1 MTNVD
6 YSKFTSEDFLKDK
19 YFLKSI
25 KTPTKESN
33 AFWEEQLLTEKIR
46 EKEFR
51 VAKNIILSANIP
63 HHTISEEELS
73 ELWNKIEKSNKQK
86 PLQRHSRLIQFASV
100 AASLAILFALSYT
113 FWSKQSNNDS
123 SLISIAKSMQIQ
135 GDSSAV
141 QLILNNEKNI
151 TLDQENVTIE
161 YNATGDVIVNKQQV
175 AHNIASNTNGPAQLA
190 ETNTYNQLIVPK
202 GKRSSIVFG
211 DGTKLWVNSGSRI
224 VYPISFEK
232 DKREIYVE
240 GEVYLEVTKD
250 KSRPFIVSTNKMN
263 IAVLGTS
270 FNVTAYTSDKEQS
283 VVLVTGAVEV
293 KTDSNK
299 KIALTPNNRLTY
311 TGGQLDVENVDAS
324 LYVSWVEGLYIY
336 NSEKLGTILDRLSR
350 YYGKTITYDA
360 RVSELRC
367 SGKLDMKDELLDV
380 LAGLAQTA
388 PITWQYNEIE
398 NELCITYK

>member
-1 MTNVD
+1 MTNID
-6 YSKFTSEDFLKDK
+6 YSKFTSEDFLKDT

-33 AFWEEQLLTEKIR
+33 AFWKEQLLTEKIQ

-63 HHTISEEELS
+63 HHTISEEELN

-113 FWSKQSNNDS
+113 FWSKQSNNGR
-123 SLISIAKSMQIQ
+123 SLISIAKLMQVQ

-141 QLILNNEKNI
+141 QLILNNDKNI

-175 AHNIASNTNGPAQLA
+175 AHNIASNTNGPAQLS

-224 VYPISFEK
+224 VYPISFKK

-293 KTDSNK
+293 NTDSNK

-324 LYVSWVEGLYIY
+324 LYISWVEGLYIY

>member
-1 MTNVD
+1 MTNID
-6 YSKFTSEDFLKDK
+6 YSKFTSEDFLKDT

-33 AFWEEQLLTEKIR
+33 AFWKEQLLTEKIR

-113 FWSKQSNNDS
+113 FWSKQSNNGS
-123 SLISIAKSMQIQ
+123 YLISIAKSMQVQ

-141 QLILNNEKNI
+141 QLILNNDKNI

-175 AHNIASNTNGPAQLA
+175 AHNIASNTNGPAQLS

-224 VYPISFEK
+224 VYPISFKK

-250 KSRPFIVSTNKMN
+250 KTRPFIVSTNKMN

-270 FNVTAYTSDKEQS
+270 FNVTAYTADKEQS

-293 KTDSNK
+293 NTDSNK

-324 LYVSWVEGLYIY
+324 LYISWVEGLYIY

>member
-1 MTNVD
+1 MTNID
-6 YSKFTSEDFLKDK
+6 YSKFTSEDFLKDT

-33 AFWEEQLLTEKIR
+33 AFWKEQLLTKKIR

-63 HHTISEEELS
+63 HHTITEEELS

-175 AHNIASNTNGPAQLA
+175 AHNIASNTNGPAQLS

-224 VYPISFEK
+224 VYPISFKK

-270 FNVTAYTSDKEQS
+270 FNVTAYTADKEQS

-293 KTDSNK
+293 NTDSNK

-324 LYVSWVEGLYIY
+324 LYISWVEGLYIY

>member
-1 MTNVD
+1 MTNID
-6 YSKFTSEDFLKDK
+6 YSKFTSEDFLKDT

-33 AFWEEQLLTEKIR
+33 AFWKEQLLTEKIR

-73 ELWNKIEKSNKQK
+73 ELWNKIEKFNKQK

-100 AASLAILFALSYT
+100 AASFAILVALSYT
-113 FWSKQSNNDS
+113 FWSKQSNNGS
-123 SLISIAKSMQIQ
+123 SLISIAKSMQVQ

-141 QLILNNEKNI
+141 QLILNNDKNI

-175 AHNIASNTNGPAQLA
+175 AHNIASNTNGPAQLS

-224 VYPISFEK
+224 VYPISFKK

-270 FNVTAYTSDKEQS
+270 FNVTAYTTDKEQS

-293 KTDSNK
+293 NTDSNK

>member
-1 MTNVD
+1 MTNID
-6 YSKFTSEDFLKDK
+6 YSKFTSEDFLKDT

-33 AFWEEQLLTEKIR
+33 AFWKKQLLTKKIR

-86 PLQRHSRLIQFASV
+86 PLQRHSRLIQFAAV

-113 FWSKQSNNDS
+113 FWSKQSNNGR
-123 SLISIAKSMQIQ
+123 SLISIAKLMQVQ

-141 QLILNNEKNI
+141 QLILNNDKNI

-175 AHNIASNTNGPAQLA
+175 AHNIASNTNGPAQLS

-224 VYPISFEK
+224 VYPISFKK

-250 KSRPFIVSTNKMN
+250 KTRPFIVSTNKMN

-270 FNVTAYTSDKEQS
+270 FNVTAYTADKEQS

-293 KTDSNK
+293 NTDSNK

-324 LYVSWVEGLYIY
+324 LYISWVEGLYIY

-367 SGKLDMKDELLDV
+367 SGKLDMKEELLDV

>member
-1 MTNVD
+1 MTNID
-6 YSKFTSEDFLKDK
+6 YSKFTSEDFLKDT

-33 AFWEEQLLTEKIR
+33 AFWKEQLLTKKIR

-86 PLQRHSRLIQFASV
+86 PLQRHSRLIQFAAV

-113 FWSKQSNNDS
+113 FLSKQSNNGS
-123 SLISIAKSMQIQ
+123 SLISIAKSMQVQ

-141 QLILNNEKNI
+141 QLILNNDKNI

-175 AHNIASNTNGPAQLA
+175 AHNIASNTNGPAQLS

-224 VYPISFEK
+224 VYPISFKK

-250 KSRPFIVSTNKMN
+250 KTRPFIVSTNKMN

-270 FNVTAYTSDKEQS
+270 FNVTAYTADKEQS

-293 KTDSNK
+293 NTDSNK

>member
-6 YSKFTSEDFLKDK
+6 YSKFTSEDFLKDT

-25 KTPTKESN
+25 KTPAKESN
-33 AFWEEQLLTEKIR
+33 AFWEELLLTKMIQ

-51 VAKNIILSANIP
+51 VAKSIILSANIP

-113 FWSKQSNNDS
+113 FWSKQSNNSS
-123 SLISIAKSMQIQ
+123 SLISIAKSMQVL

-141 QLILNNEKNI
+141 QLILNNDKNI

-161 YNATGDVIVNKQQV
+161 YNSAGDVIVNKQQI
-175 AHNIASNTNGPAQLA
+175 AHNIASSTNGSAQLS

-250 KSRPFIVSTNKMN
+250 KTRPFIVSTNKMN

-270 FNVTAYTSDKEQS
+270 FNVTAYTTDKEQS

-293 KTDSNK
+293 NTDSNK

-367 SGKLDMKDELLDV
+367 SGKLDMKDELQDV
-380 LAGLAQTA
+380 LTGLAQTA

>member
-6 YSKFTSEDFLKDK
+6 YSKFTSEDFLKDT

-33 AFWEEQLLTEKIR
+33 AFWEELLLTKMIQ

-51 VAKNIILSANIP
+51 VAKSIILSANIP

-86 PLQRHSRLIQFASV
+86 PLQRHSRLIQFASI

-113 FWSKQSNNDS
+113 FWSKQSNNSS
-123 SLISIAKSMQIQ
+123 SLISIAKSMQVL

-141 QLILNNEKNI
+141 QLILNNDKNI

-161 YNATGDVIVNKQQV
+161 YNSAGDVIVNKQQV
-175 AHNIASNTNGPAQLA
+175 AHNIASSTNGSAQLS

-270 FNVTAYTSDKEQS
+270 FNVTAYTTDKEQS

-293 KTDSNK
+293 NTDSNK

-311 TGGQLDVENVDAS
+311 IGGQLDVENVDAS

-367 SGKLDMKDELLDV
+367 SGKLDMKDELQDV
-380 LAGLAQTA
+380 LTGLAQTA

>member
-1 MTNVD
+1 MTNID
-6 YSKFTSEDFLKDK
+6 YSKFTSEDFLKDT

-33 AFWEEQLLTEKIR
+33 AFWKEQLLTKKIR

-51 VAKNIILSANIP
+51 VAKNIILSANMP
-63 HHTISEEELS
+63 HHTITEEELS

-86 PLQRHSRLIQFASV
+86 PLQRHSRLIQFAAI

-113 FWSKQSNNDS
+113 FWSKQSNNGR
-123 SLISIAKSMQIQ
+123 SLISIAKSMQVQ

-141 QLILNNEKNI
+141 QLILNNDKNI

-175 AHNIASNTNGPAQLA
+175 AHNIASNTNGPAQLS

-224 VYPISFEK
+224 VYPISFKK

-250 KSRPFIVSTNKMN
+250 KTRPFIVSTNKMN

-270 FNVTAYTSDKEQS
+270 FNVTAYTADKEQS

-293 KTDSNK
+293 NTDSNK

-311 TGGQLDVENVDAS
+311 TGGLLDVENVDAS
-324 LYVSWVEGLYIY
+324 LYISWVEGLYIY

>member
-1 MTNVD
+1 MTNID
-6 YSKFTSEDFLKDK
+6 YSKFTSEDFLKDT

-33 AFWEEQLLTEKIR
+33 AFWKEQLLTEKIQ

-63 HHTISEEELS
+63 HHTITEEELS

-86 PLQRHSRLIQFASV
+86 PLQLHSRLIQFAAV
-100 AASLAILFALSYT
+100 AASLAILFADSYT
-113 FWSKQSNNDS
+113 FWCKQSHIGS
-123 SLISIAKSMQIQ
+123 SFISIAKSMQVQ

-141 QLILNNEKNI
+141 QLILNNDKNI

-175 AHNIASNTNGPAQLA
+175 AHNIASNTNGPAQLS

-224 VYPISFEK
+224 VYPISFKK

-250 KSRPFIVSTNKMN
+250 KTRPFIVSTNKMN

-270 FNVTAYTSDKEQS
+270 FNVTAYTADKEQS

-293 KTDSNK
+293 NTDSNK

-324 LYVSWVEGLYIY
+324 LYISWVEGLYIY

>member
-1 MTNVD
+1 MTNID
-6 YSKFTSEDFLKDK
+6 YSKFTSEDFLKDT

-33 AFWEEQLLTEKIR
+33 AFWKEQLLTEKIQ

-224 VYPISFEK
+224 VYPISFKK

-250 KSRPFIVSTNKMN
+250 KTRPFIVSTNKMN

-270 FNVTAYTSDKEQS
+270 FNVTAYTADKEQS

-293 KTDSNK
+293 NTDSNK

-324 LYVSWVEGLYIY
+324 LYISWVEGLYIY

>member
-1 MTNVD
+1 MTNID
-6 YSKFTSEDFLKDK
+6 YSKFTSEDFLKDT

-33 AFWEEQLLTEKIR
+33 AFWKKQLLTKKIR

-51 VAKNIILSANIP
+51 VAKNIILSANMP
-63 HHTISEEELS
+63 HHTITEEELS

-86 PLQRHSRLIQFASV
+86 PLQRHSRLIQFAAI
-100 AASLAILFALSYT
+100 AASFAILVARSYT
-113 FWSKQSNNDS
+113 FWSKQSNNGS
-123 SLISIAKSMQIQ
+123 SLISIAKSMQVQ

-141 QLILNNEKNI
+141 QLILNNDKNI

-175 AHNIASNTNGPAQLA
+175 AHNIASNTNGPAQLS

-224 VYPISFEK
+224 VYPISFKK

-250 KSRPFIVSTNKMN
+250 KTRPFIVSTNKMN

>member
-6 YSKFTSEDFLKDK
+6 YSKFTSEDFLKDT

-33 AFWEEQLLTEKIR
+33 AFWEELLLTKMIQ

-51 VAKNIILSANIP
+51 VAKSIILSANIP

-113 FWSKQSNNDS
+113 FWSKQSNNSS
-123 SLISIAKSMQIQ
+123 SLISIAKSMQVL

-141 QLILNNEKNI
+141 QLILNNDKNI

-161 YNATGDVIVNKQQV
+161 YNSAGDVIVNKQQI
-175 AHNIASNTNGPAQLA
+175 AHNIASSTNGSAQLS

-270 FNVTAYTSDKEQS
+270 FNVTAYTTDKEQS

-293 KTDSNK
+293 NTDSNK

-367 SGKLDMKDELLDV
+367 SGKLDMKDELQDV
-380 LAGLAQTA
+380 LTGLAQTA

>member
-1 MTNVD
+1 M
-6 YSKFTSEDFLKDK
+6 
-19 YFLKSI
+19 KSI

>member
-1 MTNVD
+1 MTNID
-6 YSKFTSEDFLKDK
+6 YSKFTSEDFLKDT

-33 AFWEEQLLTEKIR
+33 AFWKEQLLTEKIR

-100 AASLAILFALSYT
+100 AASFAILVALSYT
-113 FWSKQSNNDS
+113 FWSKQSNNGR
-123 SLISIAKSMQIQ
+123 SLISIAKLMQVQ

-141 QLILNNEKNI
+141 QLILNNDKNI

-175 AHNIASNTNGPAQLA
+175 AHNIASNTNGPAQLS

-224 VYPISFEK
+224 VYPISFKK

-250 KSRPFIVSTNKMN
+250 KTRPFIVSTNKMN

-270 FNVTAYTSDKEQS
+270 FNVTAYTADKEQS

-293 KTDSNK
+293 NTDSNK

-324 LYVSWVEGLYIY
+324 LYISWVEGLYIY

>member
-1 MTNVD
+1 MTNID
-6 YSKFTSEDFLKDK
+6 YSKFTSEDFLKDT

-33 AFWEEQLLTEKIR
+33 AFWKEQLLTEKIR

-113 FWSKQSNNDS
+113 FWSKQSNNGR
-123 SLISIAKSMQIQ
+123 SLISIAKLMQVQ

-141 QLILNNEKNI
+141 QLILNNDKNI

-161 YNATGDVIVNKQQV
+161 YNATGDVIINKQQV
-175 AHNIASNTNGPAQLA
+175 AHNITSNTNGPAQLS

-224 VYPISFEK
+224 VYPISFKK

-270 FNVTAYTSDKEQS
+270 FNVTAYTADKEQS

-293 KTDSNK
+293 NTDSNK

-324 LYVSWVEGLYIY
+324 LYISWVEGLYIY

-367 SGKLDMKDELLDV
+367 SGKLDMKEELLDV

>member
-1 MTNVD
+1 MTNID
-6 YSKFTSEDFLKDK
+6 YSKFTSEDFLKDT

-86 PLQRHSRLIQFASV
+86 PLQRHSRLIQFASI

-113 FWSKQSNNDS
+113 FWSKQSNNGR
-123 SLISIAKSMQIQ
+123 SLISIAKLMQVQ

-141 QLILNNEKNI
+141 QLILNNDKNI

-175 AHNIASNTNGPAQLA
+175 AHNIASNTNGPAQLS

-224 VYPISFEK
+224 VYPISFKK

-270 FNVTAYTSDKEQS
+270 FNVTAYTADKEQS

-293 KTDSNK
+293 NTDSNK

-324 LYVSWVEGLYIY
+324 LYISWVEGLYIY

>member
-1 MTNVD
+1 MTNID
-6 YSKFTSEDFLKDK
+6 YSKFTSEDFLKDT

-33 AFWEEQLLTEKIR
+33 AFWKEQLLTEKIR

-63 HHTISEEELS
+63 HHTISEEELN

-86 PLQRHSRLIQFASV
+86 PLQRHSRLIQFAAV

-113 FWSKQSNNDS
+113 FWSKQSNNSS
-123 SLISIAKSMQIQ
+123 SLISIAKSMQVQ

-141 QLILNNEKNI
+141 QLILNNDKNI

-175 AHNIASNTNGPAQLA
+175 AHNIASNTNGPAQLS

-224 VYPISFEK
+224 VYPISFKK

-250 KSRPFIVSTNKMN
+250 KTRPFIVSTNKMN

-270 FNVTAYTSDKEQS
+270 FNVTAYTADKEQS

-293 KTDSNK
+293 NTDSNK

-367 SGKLDMKDELLDV
+367 SGKLDMKDELQDV
-380 LAGLAQTA
+380 LTGLAQTA

>member
-1 MTNVD
+1 MTNID
-6 YSKFTSEDFLKDK
+6 YSKFTSEDFLKDT

-25 KTPTKESN
+25 NTPTKESN
-33 AFWEEQLLTEKIR
+33 AFWKEQLLTEKIQ

-123 SLISIAKSMQIQ
+123 SLISIAKSMQVQ

-141 QLILNNEKNI
+141 QLILNNDKNI

-175 AHNIASNTNGPAQLA
+175 AHNIASNTNGPAQLS

-224 VYPISFEK
+224 VYPISFKK

-250 KSRPFIVSTNKMN
+250 KTRPFIVSTNKMN

-270 FNVTAYTSDKEQS
+270 FNVTAYTADKEQS

-293 KTDSNK
+293 NTDSNK

-324 LYVSWVEGLYIY
+324 LYISWVEGLYIY

>member
-1 MTNVD
+1 
-6 YSKFTSEDFLKDK
+6 
-19 YFLKSI
+19 
-25 KTPTKESN
+25 
-33 AFWEEQLLTEKIR
+33 
-46 EKEFR
+46 
-51 VAKNIILSANIP
+51 
-63 HHTISEEELS
+63 
-73 ELWNKIEKSNKQK
+73 
-86 PLQRHSRLIQFASV
+86 
-100 AASLAILFALSYT
+100 
-113 FWSKQSNNDS
+113 
-123 SLISIAKSMQIQ
+123 
-135 GDSSAV
+135 
-141 QLILNNEKNI
+141 
-151 TLDQENVTIE
+151 
-161 YNATGDVIVNKQQV
+161 
-175 AHNIASNTNGPAQLA
+175 
-190 ETNTYNQLIVPK
+190 
-202 GKRSSIVFG
+202 
-211 DGTKLWVNSGSRI
+211 
-224 VYPISFEK
+224 
-232 DKREIYVE
+232 
-240 GEVYLEVTKD
+240 
-250 KSRPFIVSTNKMN
+250 MN

-270 FNVTAYTSDKEQS
+270 FNVTAYTADKEQS

-293 KTDSNK
+293 NTDSNK

>member
-1 MTNVD
+1 MTNID
-6 YSKFTSEDFLKDK
+6 YSKFTSEDFLKDT

-33 AFWEEQLLTEKIR
+33 AFWKKQLLTKKIR

-51 VAKNIILSANIP
+51 VAKNIILSANMP
-63 HHTISEEELS
+63 HHTITEEELS

-113 FWSKQSNNDS
+113 FWSKQSNNGR
-123 SLISIAKSMQIQ
+123 SLISIAKLMQVQ

-141 QLILNNEKNI
+141 QLILNNDKNI

-175 AHNIASNTNGPAQLA
+175 AHNIASNTNGPAQLS

-224 VYPISFEK
+224 VYPISFKK

-250 KSRPFIVSTNKMN
+250 KTRPFIVSTNKMN

-293 KTDSNK
+293 NTDSNK

-324 LYVSWVEGLYIY
+324 LYISWVEGLYIY

-367 SGKLDMKDELLDV
+367 SGKLDMKNELLDV

>member
-1 MTNVD
+1 MTNID
-6 YSKFTSEDFLKDK
+6 YSKFTSEDFLKDT
-19 YFLKSI
+19 YFLKSM

-33 AFWEEQLLTEKIR
+33 AFWKEQLLTEKIQ

-86 PLQRHSRLIQFASV
+86 PLQRHSRLIQFAAV

-113 FWSKQSNNDS
+113 LWSKQSNNGS
-123 SLISIAKSMQIQ
+123 SLISIAKSMQVQ

-141 QLILNNEKNI
+141 QLILNNDKNI

-175 AHNIASNTNGPAQLA
+175 AHNIASNTNGPAQLS

-224 VYPISFEK
+224 VYPISFKK

-250 KSRPFIVSTNKMN
+250 KTRPFIVSTNKMN

-270 FNVTAYTSDKEQS
+270 FNVTAYTADKEQS

-293 KTDSNK
+293 NTDSNK

-324 LYVSWVEGLYIY
+324 LYISWVEGLYIY

-350 YYGKTITYDA
+350 YYGKTITYDE

-367 SGKLDMKDELLDV
+367 SGKLDMKEELLDV

>member
-1 MTNVD
+1 MTNID
-6 YSKFTSEDFLKDK
+6 YSKFTSEDFLKDT

-33 AFWEEQLLTEKIR
+33 AFWKEQLLTEKIQ

-63 HHTISEEELS
+63 HHTITEEELS

-86 PLQRHSRLIQFASV
+86 PLQRHSRLIQFAAV

-113 FWSKQSNNDS
+113 FWSKQSNNGS
-123 SLISIAKSMQIQ
+123 SLISIAKLMQVQ

-141 QLILNNEKNI
+141 QLILNNDKNI

-175 AHNIASNTNGPAQLA
+175 AHNIASNTNGPAQLS

-224 VYPISFEK
+224 VYPISFKK

-250 KSRPFIVSTNKMN
+250 KTRPFIVSTNKMN
-263 IAVLGTS
+263 IAVFGNIYRPVILS
-270 FNVTAYTSDKEQS
+270 HIKVIFDFFSDKNAQS
-283 VVLVTGAVEV
+283 HKAMHDFLLKGIELANECDLKFKVNQNQRLLV
-293 KTDSNK
+293 
-299 KIALTPNNRLTY
+299 
-311 TGGQLDVENVDAS
+311 
-324 LYVSWVEGLYIY
+324 
-336 NSEKLGTILDRLSR
+336 
-350 YYGKTITYDA
+350 
-360 RVSELRC
+360 
-367 SGKLDMKDELLDV
+367 
-380 LAGLAQTA
+380 
-388 PITWQYNEIE
+388 
-398 NELCITYK
+398 ELCLMQLASITFDGEKKK

>member
-1 MTNVD
+1 MTNID
-6 YSKFTSEDFLKDK
+6 YSKFTSEDFLKDT

-33 AFWEEQLLTEKIR
+33 AFWKKQLLTKKIR

-63 HHTISEEELS
+63 HHTITEEELS

-113 FWSKQSNNDS
+113 FWSKQSNNGR
-123 SLISIAKSMQIQ
+123 SLISIAKLMQVQ

-141 QLILNNEKNI
+141 QLILNNDKNI

-175 AHNIASNTNGPAQLA
+175 AHNITSNTNGPAQLS

-224 VYPISFEK
+224 VYPISFKK

-270 FNVTAYTSDKEQS
+270 FNVTAYTADKEQS

-293 KTDSNK
+293 NTDSNK

-324 LYVSWVEGLYIY
+324 LYVSWVGGLYIY

>member
-1 MTNVD
+1 MTNID
-6 YSKFTSEDFLKDK
+6 YSKFTSEDFLKDT

-33 AFWEEQLLTEKIR
+33 AFWKEQLLTEKIQ

-86 PLQRHSRLIQFASV
+86 PLQRHSRLIQFAAV

-113 FWSKQSNNDS
+113 FLSKQSNNGS
-123 SLISIAKSMQIQ
+123 SLISIAKSMQVQ

-141 QLILNNEKNI
+141 QLILNNDKNI

-175 AHNIASNTNGPAQLA
+175 AHNIASNTNGPAQLS

-224 VYPISFEK
+224 VYPISFKK

-250 KSRPFIVSTNKMN
+250 KTRPFIVSTNKMN

-270 FNVTAYTSDKEQS
+270 FNVTAYTADKEQS

-293 KTDSNK
+293 NTDSNK

-324 LYVSWVEGLYIY
+324 LYISWVEGLYIY

>member
-1 MTNVD
+1 MTNID
-6 YSKFTSEDFLKDK
+6 YSKFTSEDFLKDT

-33 AFWEEQLLTEKIR
+33 AFWKEQLLTEKIQ

-63 HHTISEEELS
+63 HHTITEEELS

-113 FWSKQSNNDS
+113 FWSKQSNNGR
-123 SLISIAKSMQIQ
+123 SLISIAKLMQVQ

-141 QLILNNEKNI
+141 QLILNNDKNI
-151 TLDQENVTIE
+151 TLDQKNVTIE

-175 AHNIASNTNGPAQLA
+175 AHNIASNTNGPAQLS

-224 VYPISFEK
+224 VYPISFKK

-250 KSRPFIVSTNKMN
+250 KTRPFIVSTNKMN

-270 FNVTAYTSDKEQS
+270 FNVTAYTADKEQS

-293 KTDSNK
+293 NTDSNK

>member
-86 PLQRHSRLIQFASV
+86 PMQRHSRLIQFAAV

-141 QLILNNEKNI
+141 QLILNNDKNI

>member
-1 MTNVD
+1 MTNID
-6 YSKFTSEDFLKDK
+6 YSKFTSEDFLKDT

-33 AFWEEQLLTEKIR
+33 AFWKEQLLTEKIQ

-141 QLILNNEKNI
+141 QLILNNDKNI

-175 AHNIASNTNGPAQLA
+175 AHNIASNTNGPAQLS

-224 VYPISFEK
+224 VYPISFKK

-250 KSRPFIVSTNKMN
+250 KTRPFIVSTNKMN

-270 FNVTAYTSDKEQS
+270 FNVTAYTADKEQS

-293 KTDSNK
+293 NTDSNK

-324 LYVSWVEGLYIY
+324 LYISWVEGLYIY

>member
-1 MTNVD
+1 MTNID
-6 YSKFTSEDFLKDK
+6 YSKFTSEDFLKDT

-33 AFWEEQLLTEKIR
+33 AFWKEQLLTKKIR

-86 PLQRHSRLIQFASV
+86 PLQRHSRLIQFAAV

-113 FWSKQSNNDS
+113 FWSKQSNNGR
-123 SLISIAKSMQIQ
+123 SLISIAKLMQVQ

-141 QLILNNEKNI
+141 QLILNNDKNI

-175 AHNIASNTNGPAQLA
+175 AHNIASNTNGPAQLS

-224 VYPISFEK
+224 VYPISFKK

-250 KSRPFIVSTNKMN
+250 KTRPFIVSTNKMN

-270 FNVTAYTSDKEQS
+270 FNVTAYTADKEQS

-293 KTDSNK
+293 NTDSNK

-324 LYVSWVEGLYIY
+324 LYISWVEGLYIY

>member
-1 MTNVD
+1 MTNID
-6 YSKFTSEDFLKDK
+6 YSKFTSEDFLKDT

-86 PLQRHSRLIQFASV
+86 PLQRHSRLIQFASI

-113 FWSKQSNNDS
+113 FWSKQSNNDR
-123 SLISIAKSMQIQ
+123 SLISIAKLMQVQ

-141 QLILNNEKNI
+141 QLILNNDKNI

-175 AHNIASNTNGPAQLA
+175 AHNIASNTNGPAQLS

-224 VYPISFEK
+224 VYPISFKK

-250 KSRPFIVSTNKMN
+250 KTRPFIVSTNKMN

-270 FNVTAYTSDKEQS
+270 FNVTAYTADKEQS

-293 KTDSNK
+293 NTDSNK

-324 LYVSWVEGLYIY
+324 LYISWVEGLYIY

>member
-1 MTNVD
+1 MTNID
-6 YSKFTSEDFLKDK
+6 YSKFTSEDFLKDT

-25 KTPTKESN
+25 KTPTKESI
-33 AFWEEQLLTEKIR
+33 AFWKKQLLTKKIR

-113 FWSKQSNNDS
+113 FWSKQSNNGR
-123 SLISIAKSMQIQ
+123 SLISIAKLMQVQ

-141 QLILNNEKNI
+141 QLILNNDKNI

-175 AHNIASNTNGPAQLA
+175 AHNIASNTNGPAQLS

-224 VYPISFEK
+224 VYPISFKK

-250 KSRPFIVSTNKMN
+250 KTRPFIVSTNKMN

-270 FNVTAYTSDKEQS
+270 FNVTAYTADKEQS

-293 KTDSNK
+293 NTDSNK

-324 LYVSWVEGLYIY
+324 LYISWVEGLYIY

>member
-1 MTNVD
+1 MTNID
-6 YSKFTSEDFLKDK
+6 YSKFTSEDFLKDT

-33 AFWEEQLLTEKIR
+33 AFWKEQLLTEKIQ

-113 FWSKQSNNDS
+113 FWSKQSNNGR
-123 SLISIAKSMQIQ
+123 SLISIAKLMQVQ

-141 QLILNNEKNI
+141 QLILNNDKNI

-175 AHNIASNTNGPAQLA
+175 AHNIASNTNGPAQLS

-224 VYPISFEK
+224 VYPISFKK

-250 KSRPFIVSTNKMN
+250 KTRPFIVSTNKMN

-270 FNVTAYTSDKEQS
+270 FNVTAYTADKEQS

-293 KTDSNK
+293 NTDSNK

-324 LYVSWVEGLYIY
+324 LYISWVEGLYIY

>member
-1 MTNVD
+1 MTNID
-6 YSKFTSEDFLKDK
+6 YSKFTSEDFLKDT

-86 PLQRHSRLIQFASV
+86 PLQRHSRLIQFASI

-113 FWSKQSNNDS
+113 FWSKQSNNDR
-123 SLISIAKSMQIQ
+123 SLISIAKLMQVQ

-141 QLILNNEKNI
+141 QLILNNDKNI

-175 AHNIASNTNGPAQLA
+175 AHNIASNTNGPAQLS

-224 VYPISFEK
+224 VYPISFKK

-270 FNVTAYTSDKEQS
+270 FNVTAYTADKEQS

-293 KTDSNK
+293 NTDSNK

-324 LYVSWVEGLYIY
+324 LYISWVEGLYIY

>member
-1 MTNVD
+1 MTNID
-6 YSKFTSEDFLKDK
+6 YSKFTSEDFLKDT

-33 AFWEEQLLTEKIR
+33 AFWKEQLLTEKIR

-86 PLQRHSRLIQFASV
+86 PLQRHSRLIQFAAV

-113 FWSKQSNNDS
+113 FLSKQSNNGS
-123 SLISIAKSMQIQ
+123 SLISIAKSMQVQ

-141 QLILNNEKNI
+141 QLILNNDKNI

-175 AHNIASNTNGPAQLA
+175 AHNIASNTNGPAQLS

-224 VYPISFEK
+224 VYPISFKK

-250 KSRPFIVSTNKMN
+250 KTRPFIVSTNKMN

-270 FNVTAYTSDKEQS
+270 FNVTAYTADKEQS

-293 KTDSNK
+293 NTDSNK

-324 LYVSWVEGLYIY
+324 LYISWVEGLYIY

>member
-1 MTNVD
+1 MTNID
-6 YSKFTSEDFLKDK
+6 YSKFTSEDFLKDT

-33 AFWEEQLLTEKIR
+33 AFWKEQLLTEKIQ

-113 FWSKQSNNDS
+113 FWSKQSNNGR
-123 SLISIAKSMQIQ
+123 SLISIAKLMQVQ

-141 QLILNNEKNI
+141 QLILNNDKNI

-175 AHNIASNTNGPAQLA
+175 AHNIASNTNGPAQLS

-224 VYPISFEK
+224 VYPISFKK

-293 KTDSNK
+293 NTDSNK

-324 LYVSWVEGLYIY
+324 LYISWVEGLYIY

>member
-1 MTNVD
+1 MTNID
-6 YSKFTSEDFLKDK
+6 YSKFTSEDFLKDT

-33 AFWEEQLLTEKIR
+33 AFWKEQLLTEKIQ

-86 PLQRHSRLIQFASV
+86 PLQRHSRLIQFAAV

-113 FWSKQSNNDS
+113 FWSKQSNNGR
-123 SLISIAKSMQIQ
+123 SLISIAKLMQVQ

-141 QLILNNEKNI
+141 QLILNNDKNI

-175 AHNIASNTNGPAQLA
+175 AHNIASNTNGPAQLS

-224 VYPISFEK
+224 VYPISFKK

-250 KSRPFIVSTNKMN
+250 KTRPFIVSTNKMN

-270 FNVTAYTSDKEQS
+270 FNVTAYTADKEQS

-293 KTDSNK
+293 NTDSNK

-324 LYVSWVEGLYIY
+324 LYISWVEGLYIY

>member
-1 MTNVD
+1 MTNID
-6 YSKFTSEDFLKDK
+6 YSKFTSEDFLKDT

-33 AFWEEQLLTEKIR
+33 AFWKEQLLTEKIQ

-63 HHTISEEELS
+63 HHTITEEELS

-86 PLQRHSRLIQFASV
+86 PLQRHSRLIQFAAV

-113 FWSKQSNNDS
+113 FWSKQSNNDR
-123 SLISIAKSMQIQ
+123 SLISIAKLMQVQ

-141 QLILNNEKNI
+141 QLILNNDKNI

-175 AHNIASNTNGPAQLA
+175 AHNIASNTNGPAQLS

-224 VYPISFEK
+224 VYPISFKK

-270 FNVTAYTSDKEQS
+270 FNVTAYTADKEQS

-293 KTDSNK
+293 NTDSNK

-324 LYVSWVEGLYIY
+324 LYISWVEGLYIY

>member
-1 MTNVD
+1 MTNID
-6 YSKFTSEDFLKDK
+6 YSKFTSEDFLKDT

-33 AFWEEQLLTEKIR
+33 AFWKEQLLTEKIQ

-63 HHTISEEELS
+63 HHTISEEELN

-86 PLQRHSRLIQFASV
+86 PLQRHSRLIQFAAV

-113 FWSKQSNNDS
+113 FLSKQSNNGS
-123 SLISIAKSMQIQ
+123 SLISIAKSMQVQ

-141 QLILNNEKNI
+141 QLILNNDKNI

-175 AHNIASNTNGPAQLA
+175 AHNIASNTNGPAQLS

-224 VYPISFEK
+224 VYPISFKK

-250 KSRPFIVSTNKMN
+250 KTRPFIVSTNKMN

-270 FNVTAYTSDKEQS
+270 FNVTAYTADKEQS

-293 KTDSNK
+293 NTDSNK

-324 LYVSWVEGLYIY
+324 LYISWVEGLYIY

>member
-1 MTNVD
+1 MTNID
-6 YSKFTSEDFLKDK
+6 YSKFTSEDFLKDT

-33 AFWEEQLLTEKIR
+33 AFWKEQLLTEKIQ

-63 HHTISEEELS
+63 HHTITEEELS

-113 FWSKQSNNDS
+113 FWSKQSNNGR
-123 SLISIAKSMQIQ
+123 SLISIAKLMQVQ

-141 QLILNNEKNI
+141 QLILNNDKNI

-175 AHNIASNTNGPAQLA
+175 AHNIASNTNGPAQLS

-224 VYPISFEK
+224 VYPISFKK

-250 KSRPFIVSTNKMN
+250 KTRPFIVSTNKMN

-270 FNVTAYTSDKEQS
+270 FNVTAYTADKEQS

-293 KTDSNK
+293 NTDSNK

-324 LYVSWVEGLYIY
+324 LYISWVEGLYIY

>member
-33 AFWEEQLLTEKIR
+33 AFWEELLLTKKIQK
-46 EKEFR
+46 KEFR
-51 VAKNIILSANIP
+51 VAKSIILSANIP

-113 FWSKQSNNDS
+113 FWSKQSNNSS
-123 SLISIAKSMQIQ
+123 SLISIAKSMQVL

-141 QLILNNEKNI
+141 QLILNNDKNI

-161 YNATGDVIVNKQQV
+161 YNSAGDVIVNKQQI
-175 AHNIASNTNGPAQLA
+175 AHNIASSTNGSAQLS

-270 FNVTAYTSDKEQS
+270 FNVTAYTTDKEQS

-293 KTDSNK
+293 NTDSNK

-367 SGKLDMKDELLDV
+367 SGKLDMKDELQDV
-380 LAGLAQTA
+380 LTGLAQTA